1 MQSEKYKWDETN
13 SVGPHATAEGT
24 LEFLCEF
31 ICKIR
36 GQLAKTIVEEI
47 DPNHDF
53 LGEMLADC
61 FCKKDSFI
69 INHRDGHRTDFR
81 MLEFIQQAV
90 IEKIN
95 DKDFVRKFAE
105 ENFYLSQ
112 DREEPMMK
120 YEPPK
125 DKETS

>member
-1 MQSEKYKWDETN
+1 
-13 SVGPHATAEGT
+13 
-24 LEFLCEF
+24 
-31 ICKIR
+31 
-36 GQLAKTIVEEI
+36 
-47 DPNHDF
+47 
-53 LGEMLADC
+53 MLVDC
-61 FCKKDSFI
+61 FCKEESYI
-69 INHRDGHRTDFR
+69 IKHRDVHRTDFR